1 MPSYATLAFP
11 FNLFIAVTF
20 KMKVK
25 INGKSVI
32 VKGKTVK
39 DALNSAKINPETVL
53 VKRKGR
59 LIAQDETLKDN
70 DVLELIAVISGG

>member
-1 MPSYATLAFP
+1 
-11 FNLFIAVTF
+11 
-20 KMKVK
+20 MKVK
-25 INGKSVI
+25 INGESVI

-39 DALNSAKINPETVL
+39 DALNSVKINFETVL

>member
-1 MPSYATLAFP
+1 
-11 FNLFIAVTF
+11 
-20 KMKVK
+20 MKVK

>member
-1 MPSYATLAFP
+1 MPNYATLAFP
-11 FNLFIAVTF
+11 FNLFTAVTF

-25 INGKSVI
+25 INGKLVA

-53 VKRKGR
+53 VKRKGQ
-59 LIAQDETLKDN
+59 LIPQDETLKDN
-70 DVLELIAVISGG
+70 DILELITVISGG